1 MNVLE
6 LSIPAAAYL
15 LVMTIFFV
23 IALLPLLGM
32 GLRHQFELDSDDK
45 HDERRT

>member
-6 LSIPAAAYL
+6 LSIPTAAYL
-15 LVMTIFFV
+15 LVMTIFIV
-23 IALLPLLGM
+23 IVLLPLLGM
-32 GLRHQFELDSDDK
+32 GLRHQSEFDPDDK